1 MGSVNIGFS
10 LATSVWLSALYFFLG
25 WLSLKYNWNMYI
37 LQWAI
42 FPVIAYFIS
51 LGMNTVAQSISCHK
65 VSLPH
70 IAFTSLFVPGFIL
83 VAFLLTLIPFIRS
96 PIEVVIS
103 PSSRPLYGSIF
114 AISFYV
120 FWATMFGEA
129 ISVGTATACVNP

>member
-10 LATSVWLSALYFFLG
+10 LATSVWLSTLYFFLG
-25 WLSLKYNWNMYI
+25 WLCLKYNWNI
-37 LQWAI
+37 HIIQWAI
-42 FPVIAYFIS
+42 FPVIAYGIS
-51 LGMNTVAQSISCHK
+51 LGMNSIAQVITCQK
-65 VSLPH
+65 VSLPKL
-70 IAFTSLFVPGFIL
+70 ALTSLFVPGFIL
-83 VAFLLTLIPFIRS
+83 VAFLLTLVSFIRS

-129 ISVGTATACVNP
+129 ISIGTATDCS

>member
-10 LATSVWLSALYFFLG
+10 LATRVWLSTLYFFLG
-25 WLSLKYNWNMYI
+25 WLCLKYYWNIHI

-42 FPVIAYFIS
+42 FPVIAYGIS
-51 LGMNTVAQSISCHK
+51 LGMNAIAQVITCNK
-65 VSLPH
+65 VSMSPVALS
-70 IAFTSLFVPGFIL
+70 SLFVPGFIL
-83 VAFLLTLIPFIRS
+83 VAFLLTLISFIRS

-103 PSSRPLYGSIF
+103 PSSRAVYGPIF

-129 ISVGTATACVNP
+129 ISVGSATAC